1 MALVF
6 QGALYVANVGDS
18 RAVLC
23 QPGTTLRVRPLSE
36 DHTVGNEKEL
46 ARLTG
51 LGLSESWLKKTG
63 RLGPCEITRCIGDY
77 SIKGGYKE
85 MVEIR

>member
-1 MALVF
+1 M
-6 QGALYVANVGDS
+6 ANVGDS

-23 QPGTTLRVRPLSE
+23 QPDGLGTTLRVRSLSE

-46 ARLTG
+46 VRLTG

-85 MVEIR
+85 MVEIK